1 MFRFF
6 RRLFRK
12 KQPKKIIEVREE
24 LQDKNRR
31 RHDFS
36 SFKDSEYC
44 TILDRMQGSSED
56 SIMRVKIAWR
66 SPNRI
71 KEGDLIILSG
81 TQEFRT
87 LRLTQI
93 LKDESD
99 VKIGIAC
106 CFK

>member
-1 MFRFF
+1 MFTFF

-12 KQPKKIIEVREE
+12 KQPKKIIEFREE
-24 LQDKNRR
+24 IPDRIRK

-44 TILDRMQGSSED
+44 TILDRMKSSSED
-56 SIMRVKIAWR
+56 GIMRVKIAWR
-66 SPNRI
+66 SPHRI

-81 TQEFRT
+81 TQEFKT
-87 LRLTQI
+87 LRLIEI
-93 LKDESD
+93 LNDTSD
-99 VKIGIAC
+99 VKIGIAY